1 MKTALLSLIVLVP
14 GLVLG
19 ALNPDHFKYDRTLE
33 GAAPARTEAVAAL
46 FDAALHQEAAEG
58 YADVRVVDDRGTEIP
73 CAVEKVLMNETR
85 IVRRPV
91 ASKAKA
97 LKELPGNRIEAE
109 FVLDRSEYRA
119 DGFDVATPLRDFVRA
134 VTVFGSVDG
143 TVWEPLVKN
152 ADICDY
158 SRYLDVRR
166 TEVVLPAGSGP
177 RFRVEIGNASEERV
191 QPLVK
196 LVSQQGGQDAGAEI
210 RTQELLRTPFRMD
223 GIGFWRNETVVENRR
238 EARREWELPAPV
250 VVENAREKT
259 TEITVDTG
267 RLPLNRL
274 VLVSTSR
281 NFSRMARVQI
291 QMVENGVARWRD
303 LAEARVRDVD
313 LPGFV
318 RSDMEI
324 DFPEMRVVQLR
335 VTVLNGDNPPLS
347 GVRLRGFGPVYRVLL
362 LAEPARAYRLL
373 YGGETVPAP
382 VYDLDAVL
390 TPVRQGLQPAARTL
404 GAPRKNPA
412 YRPARA
418 GLGSWLNNRAF
429 LTGTIIL
436 AALVLLVVL
445 ARSLKKV
452 GGSLDGASDDHH

>member
-1 MKTALLSLIVLVP
+1 MKPMLLSLIVLAP
-14 GLVLG
+14 GLVPG
-19 ALNPDHFKYDRTLE
+19 AVNIDYFKYERVLE
-33 GAAPARTEAVAAL
+33 GTAPVRTEAVAAL
-46 FDAALHQEAAEG
+46 LDADLHREAADR
-58 YADVRVVDDRGTEIP
+58 YVDVRVIDERGMEIP
-73 CAVEKVLMNETR
+73 SSVEKVLISETR
-85 IVRRPV
+85 VVHRPV

-109 FVLDRSEYRA
+109 FVLDRSENRA
-119 DGFDVATPLRDFVRA
+119 DGFDVATPLRDFVRS

-143 TVWEPLVKN
+143 AVWEPLVQN

-166 TEVVLPAGSGP
+166 TEVVLPTGSGP

-223 GIGFWRNETVVENRR
+223 GIGFWRNETVVETRR
-238 EARREWELPAPV
+238 EARREWELPAPT
-250 VVENAREKT
+250 VVENTREKT
-259 TEITVDTG
+259 TEVTVDTG

-274 VLVSTSR
+274 VLVSASR
-281 NFSRMARVQI
+281 NFSRKARVQI
-291 QMVENGVARWRD
+291 QVVENGVTRWRD
-303 LAEARVRDVD
+303 LAEARLRDVD

-318 RSDMEI
+318 RSDLEI
-324 DFPEMRVVQLR
+324 DFPEQRARQLR
-335 VTVLNGDNPPLS
+335 VTVLNGDNPPLL

-362 LAEPARAYRLL
+362 LAEPGRAYRLL
-373 YGGETVPAP
+373 YGGEIVAPP

-390 TPVRQGLQPAARTL
+390 TPIRQGLQPAARTL
-404 GAPRKNPA
+404 GPSCENPA

-418 GLGSWLNNRAF
+418 GLGTWLNNPAF
-429 LTGTIIL
+429 LTGAIIL

-445 ARSLKKV
+445 ARSLKRV
-452 GGSLDGASDDHH
+452 GASLDGEG

>member
-1 MKTALLSLIVLVP
+1 MTMKTLLMSLLALSP
-14 GLVLG
+14 GLAPG
-19 ALNPDHFKYDRTLE
+19 ALDTDAFKYERVVE
-33 GAAPARTEAVAAL
+33 GPAPLRTEAVAAL
-46 FDAALHQEAAEG
+46 LDADLHREAAEG
-58 YADVRVVDDRGTEIP
+58 FADVRVIDDRGLEIP
-73 CAVEKVLMNETR
+73 SAVEKVLVSETR
-85 IVRRPV
+85 VVRRPV
-91 ASKAKA
+91 AAKARA

-119 DGFDVATPLRDFVRA
+119 DGFDVATPLRDFVRS

-143 TVWEPLVKN
+143 TVWAPLVQN

-210 RTQELLRTPFRMD
+210 RTQELLKTPFRMD
-223 GIGFWRNETVVENRR
+223 GIGFWRNETVVESRR
-238 EARREWELPAPV
+238 EARREWELPAPT
-250 VVENAREKT
+250 VVEHASDKT
-259 TEITVDTG
+259 TEVTVDTG

-274 VLVSTSR
+274 VLVTASR
-281 NFSRMARVQI
+281 NFSRKARVQVEV
-291 QMVENGVARWRD
+291 VENGVTRWRD

-318 RSDMEI
+318 RSDLEV
-324 DFPEMRVVQLR
+324 DFPEQRARQVRVIVM
-335 VTVLNGDNPPLS
+335 NGDNPPLS

-362 LAEPARAYRLL
+362 LAEPGRAYRLL
-373 YGGETVPAP
+373 YGGATVAP
-382 VYDLDAVL
+382 PIYDLEAVL

-404 GAPRKNPA
+404 GPARENPS

-429 LTGTIIL
+429 LTGAIIL

-445 ARSLKKV
+445 ARSLKRV
-452 GGSLDGASDDHH
+452 GGTLGEG

>member
-1 MKTALLSLIVLVP
+1 MCIR
-14 GLVLG
+14 
-19 ALNPDHFKYDRTLE
+19 DRL
-33 GAAPARTEAVAAL
+33 
-46 FDAALHQEAAEG
+46 DAALHRAAADG
-58 YADVRVVDDRGTEIP
+58 YADLRVIDDRGTEIP
-73 CAVEKVLMNETR
+73 SAVEKVLINETR

-109 FVLDRSEYRA
+109 FVLDRSESRA

-143 TVWEPLVKN
+143 AVWEPLVRN

-238 EARREWELPAPV
+238 EARREWELPAPG
-250 VVENAREKT
+250 VVENVREKT

-274 VLVSTSR
+274 VLVSASK

-291 QMVENGVARWRD
+291 QVVENGVARWRN

-318 RSDMEI
+318 RSDLEI
-324 DFPEMRVVQLR
+324 DFPEQRAGQLR

-362 LAEPARAYRLL
+362 LAEPGRAYHLL
-373 YGGETVPAP
+373 YGGGNVPAP

-390 TPVRQGLQPAARTL
+390 TPVRQGLQPAARSL
-404 GAPRKNPA
+404 GPPRENPA

-418 GLGSWLNNRAF
+418 GLGIWLNNPAF
-429 LTGTIIL
+429 LTGAIIL

-452 GGSLDGASDDHH
+452 GGSLDEKGDDRH

>member
-1 MKTALLSLIVLVP
+1 
-14 GLVLG
+14 
-19 ALNPDHFKYDRTLE
+19 
-33 GAAPARTEAVAAL
+33 
-46 FDAALHQEAAEG
+46 
-58 YADVRVVDDRGTEIP
+58 
-73 CAVEKVLMNETR
+73 
-85 IVRRPV
+85 
-91 ASKAKA
+91 
-97 LKELPGNRIEAE
+97 
-109 FVLDRSEYRA
+109 
-119 DGFDVATPLRDFVRA
+119 
-134 VTVFGSVDG
+134 
-143 TVWEPLVKN
+143 
-152 ADICDY
+152 
-158 SRYLDVRR
+158 
-166 TEVVLPAGSGP
+166 
-177 RFRVEIGNASEERV
+177 
-191 QPLVK
+191 
-196 LVSQQGGQDAGAEI
+196 
-210 RTQELLRTPFRMD
+210 MD

-362 LAEPARAYRLL
+362 LADPGRAYRLL

-390 TPVRQGLQPAARTL
+390 IPVRQGLQPAARTL